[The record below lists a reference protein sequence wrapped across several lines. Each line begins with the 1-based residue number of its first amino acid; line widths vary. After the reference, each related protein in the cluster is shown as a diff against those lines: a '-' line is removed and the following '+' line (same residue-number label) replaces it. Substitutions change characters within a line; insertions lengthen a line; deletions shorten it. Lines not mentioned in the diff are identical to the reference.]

1 MIPDTSA
8 QDRTVAAPKRRLPW
22 PAIGAT
28 AGLVAV
34 LVAVWAWAGADR
46 SVSADRLRIA
56 TVERGLLVRDAQV
69 NGRVVASVSPTL
81 YAPAASTVNL
91 RTRAGAT
98 VRKGDVL
105 ATLDS
110 PELRA
115 ERDRELATLRGF
127 EAVDDRLRELLQPFG
142 VTLAGVY
149 ACPFHPV
156 GSVPEFTQEHHWRK
170 PAPGMLASAVAEL
183 DLDLAQSWAAGDK
196 PRDVEAAVS
205 AGIARERCFLL
216 ATSGEAGA
224 RCADLPAAVELIL
237 A

>member
-1 MIPDTSA
+1 MPRKAVFLDRDDTLLNTLPDTADLPVPGDLLDPSRA
-8 QDRTVAAPKRRLPW
+8 HLLPGVGQACRRLLD
-22 PAIGAT
+22 
-28 AGLVAV
+28 AGYLIV
-34 LVAVWAWAGADR
+34 LYTNQGG
-46 SVSADRLRIA
+46 IA
-56 TVERGLLVRDAQV
+56 RGS
-69 NGRVVASVSPTL
+69 G
-81 YAPAASTVNL
+81 
-91 RTRAGAT
+91 
-98 VRKGDVL
+98 
-105 ATLDS
+105 
-110 PELRA
+110 
-115 ERDRELATLRGF
+115 TLRGF

-156 GSVPEFTQEHHWRK
+156 GSVPEFTQEHQWRK